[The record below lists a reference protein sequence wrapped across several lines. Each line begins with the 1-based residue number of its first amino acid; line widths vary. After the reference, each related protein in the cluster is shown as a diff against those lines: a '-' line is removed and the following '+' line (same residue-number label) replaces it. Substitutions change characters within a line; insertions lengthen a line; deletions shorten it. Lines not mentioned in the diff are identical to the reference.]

1 MMRADI
7 LIDHALE
14 AQKRAYAPFSN
25 YPVGAALLTGSD
37 NVIYGCNVESKAY
50 PTTLCAE
57 RVAVFSAISQG
68 YTDFKAIAVV
78 TNDGATPCG
87 SCRQVIHELCGN
99 IPVHIS
105 DVNKKYETVNMN
117 DLLPHPFG

>member
-1 MMRADI
+1 MMRVDI

-25 YPVGAALLTGSD
+25 YPVGAALLTDSD
-37 NVIYGCNVESKAY
+37 DVIYGCNVESKAY

-57 RVAVFSAISQG
+57 RVAIFSAISQG
-68 YTDFKAIAVV
+68 YANFKAIAVV

-105 DVNKKYETVNMN
+105 NVNKKYDTVNMN

>member
-1 MMRADI
+1 MRADI

-37 NVIYGCNVESKAY
+37 DVIYGCNVESKAY

>member
-1 MMRADI
+1 MRADI

>member
-37 NVIYGCNVESKAY
+37 DVIYGCNVESKAY

-57 RVAVFSAISQG
+57 RVAIFSAISQG
-68 YTDFKAIAVV
+68 YNDFKAIAVV

-117 DLLPHPFG
+117 ELLPHPFG